1 MRSYYISKSYI
12 LSVLLTL
19 ETRKHEQMLQ
29 MYINVRL
36 ASSPK
41 SHLSEIYIR
50 LSLLQDLWGIEK
62 YVSSRL
68 LKLCYLLWF
77 RARSCML
84 REPLNGVLRMH
95 LFLSSPENSCR
106 PISAMTARKN
116 KNKTKTSLKSFKER
130 SKVFTIARRPEKG
143 NENLIK

>member
-12 LSVLLTL
+12 LSLLLTL
-19 ETRKHEQMLQ
+19 ETRKHEQKLQ

-62 YVSSRL
+62 YVWSRL
-68 LKLCYLLWF
+68 LPQTLL
-77 RARSCML
+77 L
-84 REPLNGVLRMH
+84 TLV
-95 LFLSSPENSCR
+95 
-106 PISAMTARKN
+106 
-116 KNKTKTSLKSFKER
+116 
-130 SKVFTIARRPEKG
+130 
-143 NENLIK
+143 

>member
-12 LSVLLTL
+12 LSLLLTL
-19 ETRKHEQMLQ
+19 ETRKHEQKLR

-68 LKLCYLLWF
+68 LPQNLL
-77 RARSCML
+77 L
-84 REPLNGVLRMH
+84 TLV
-95 LFLSSPENSCR
+95 
-106 PISAMTARKN
+106 
-116 KNKTKTSLKSFKER
+116 
-130 SKVFTIARRPEKG
+130 
-143 NENLIK
+143 

>member
-50 LSLLQDLWGIEK
+50 LSLLQDLWGNRKI
-62 YVSSRL
+62 R
-68 LKLCYLLWF
+68 F
-77 RARSCML
+77 
-84 REPLNGVLRMH
+84 EP
-95 LFLSSPENSCR
+95 FTPSNSVTYFGLGLVPAC
-106 PISAMTARKN
+106 SG
-116 KNKTKTSLKSFKER
+116 SH
-130 SKVFTIARRPEKG
+130 
-143 NENLIK
+143 

>member
-12 LSVLLTL
+12 LYVLLTL

-68 LKLCYLLWF
+68 LPQTLL
-77 RARSCML
+77 L
-84 REPLNGVLRMH
+84 TLV
-95 LFLSSPENSCR
+95 
-106 PISAMTARKN
+106 
-116 KNKTKTSLKSFKER
+116 
-130 SKVFTIARRPEKG
+130 
-143 NENLIK
+143 

>member
-12 LSVLLTL
+12 LSLLLTL
-19 ETRKHEQMLQ
+19 ETRKHEQKLQ

-68 LKLCYLLWF
+68 LPQTLL
-77 RARSCML
+77 L
-84 REPLNGVLRMH
+84 TLV
-95 LFLSSPENSCR
+95 
-106 PISAMTARKN
+106 
-116 KNKTKTSLKSFKER
+116 
-130 SKVFTIARRPEKG
+130 
-143 NENLIK
+143 